1 MQIYI
6 KKENIDQ
13 NVQNISDYLESSL
26 VFDKPN
32 KPHYLIYDS
41 NGLSFIKDSKNP
53 REILHINFLK
63 GALGWRM
70 KRVQHESNLKKALGK
85 NTNQLAIF
93 DATAGLLTDTMIFL
107 SLGHKVVAVEQSKIL
122 FSLVNDAILRAE
134 KDIPE
139 LKNLKFINGNSIDIY
154 KKKNYKCDV
163 IYLDPMYPRLKKNLK
178 KSGNLET
185 IKQIIKLENLDKNN
199 DEIISMFLE
208 SNYRKIIVKRPLK
221 SKKNYSNIN
230 YQVKGKTTRFD
241 IYL

>member
-41 NGLSFIKDSKNP
+41 NGLSYIKDSKNP

-70 KRVQHESNLKKALGK
+70 KRAQHESNLKKALGK

-185 IKQIIKLENLDKNN
+185 IKQIIKLEKY
-199 DEIISMFLE
+199 F
-208 SNYRKIIVKRPLK
+208 
-221 SKKNYSNIN
+221 
-230 YQVKGKTTRFD
+230 
-241 IYL
+241 

>member
-221 SKKNYSNIN
+221 FDKTHSNIN

>member
-208 SNYRKIIVKRPLK
+208 SNYRKIIVKRPFK
-221 SKKNYSNIN
+221 SDKTHSNIN